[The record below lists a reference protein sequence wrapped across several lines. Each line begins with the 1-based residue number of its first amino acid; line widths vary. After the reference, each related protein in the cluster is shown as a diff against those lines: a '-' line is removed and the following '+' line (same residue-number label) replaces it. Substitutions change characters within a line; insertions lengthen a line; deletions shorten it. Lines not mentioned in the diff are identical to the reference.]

1 MALRWD
7 LNDLTFRMAP
17 PTLVRTPPEPPRPA
31 RASDAVVQH
40 IKGMVLAGHLRAGQR
55 LPSEKELARQFGLS
69 RVTIRDALRVLEA
82 EGFVRI
88 KLGARGGVFVSVP
101 GPQQVTASLANLLR
115 VNRASLRALAE
126 ARLLLEPEVAAL
138 AAQRARPR
146 DLRAM
151 RRAVEEA
158 RQARQRKDPYFIPY
172 SVRFHTALAEASGNP
187 VLVCALASFRALFH
201 EVLARLLPDDGMAAR
216 AVEDHQAI
224 LDAVASRDPDRARAL
239 MREHLAYF
247 AQRVER
253 LARRRRVEQ
262 VW

>member
-1 MALRWD
+1 
-7 LNDLTFRMAP
+7 MAP
-17 PTLVRTPPEPPRPA
+17 SALVRTPPEPPRPT
-31 RASDAVVQH
+31 RASDVVVQH
-40 IKGMVLAGHLRAGQR
+40 IKGMVLAGQLRAGQR

-69 RVTIRDALRVLEA
+69 RVTVRDALRVLEA

-88 KLGARGGVFVSVP
+88 RLGARGGVFVSVP

-138 AAQRARPR
+138 AAQRARPG
-146 DLRAM
+146 DLQAM
-151 RRAVEEA
+151 RTAVEE
-158 RQARQRKDPYFIPY
+158 ARQRKDPYFIPH
-172 SVRFHTALAEASGNP
+172 SVRFHTALSEASGNP
-187 VLVCALASFRALFH
+187 VLVCALASFWALFH
-201 EVLARLLPDDGMAAR
+201 EALARLLPDDGMAAR